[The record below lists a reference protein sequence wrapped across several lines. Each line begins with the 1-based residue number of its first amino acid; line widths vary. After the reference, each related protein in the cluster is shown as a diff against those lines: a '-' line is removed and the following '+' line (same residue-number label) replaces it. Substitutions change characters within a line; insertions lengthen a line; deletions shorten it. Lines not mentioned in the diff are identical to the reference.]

1 MTRVPFRRTYEISVS
16 RYTILDH
23 TSRNYNSHFRFNNFT
38 NFLPNND
45 LSGELQISR
54 AINIQRFRQSA
65 GRSLCTYS
73 PKFWYYIAYLIGER
87 RQIRGENEICA
98 IGSLATVIS
107 NVLISHFS
115 HVEMRCDSLRFLDVY
130 ARDMYN
136 YTENRL
142 NFDRYL
148 SLINGSWLAVRR
160 TDPGEMI
167 QMNRPTKWRPRC
179 KNCHDWSADVTVT
192 NCAGETGSYVFLNVP
207 WITYYT

>member
-1 MTRVPFRRTYEISVS
+1 MHLFAKVLILHSVFNRRKES
-16 RYTILDH
+16 
-23 TSRNYNSHFRFNNFT
+23 
-38 NFLPNND
+38 
-45 LSGELQISR
+45 
-54 AINIQRFRQSA
+54 
-65 GRSLCTYS
+65 
-73 PKFWYYIAYLIGER
+73 
-87 RQIRGENEICA
+87 QIRGENEICA

-167 QMNRPTKWRPRC
+167 QMNRPTVEWRPRC